1 MTTDSGRSAAP
12 PVAPLAPSR
21 ALLRPALLGPVLL
34 AALTAVL
41 VLLGAVPASAHDV
54 LEGSDPADGASV
66 ATAPSRITLT
76 LGEAPTADTATVT
89 VVGPDGATRYEA
101 GPATTDGTRISVG
114 VNPLGPAGRYEVG
127 YRVVSSDGHPISG
140 ALSFTLTTPGPAVTP
155 ATTSAAP
162 VAAGPAT
169 AGPAAQ
175 ASPAAAS
182 SPAGDDGGGTPAWPF
197 VLLAVVVVIGAVALV
212 LRRRA

>member
-1 MTTDSGRSAAP
+1 MTTDPRRP
-12 PVAPLAPSR
+12 R
-21 ALLRPALLGPVLL
+21 ALLRPLLV
-34 AALTAVL
+34 AALTALL
-41 VLLGAVPASAHDV
+41 VLLGSVPASAHDV

-76 LGEAPTADTATVT
+76 FGEAPTPGTATVT

-101 GPATTDGTRISVG
+101 GPATADGTRISVG

-140 ALSFTLTTPGPAVTP
+140 ALSFTLTTPGPAAAP

-162 VAAGPAT
+162 AAAGPAT
-169 AGPAAQ
+169 AAPATQ
-175 ASPAAAS
+175 ASPAASS